1 MRYKKW
7 TEEDFELLRCFS
19 EAGYTAREIAS
30 ELNCSENSVKHYK
43 SKLGISTRNNS
54 YTRGNRK
61 TTTVSTGGAYGGGRP
76 NAYTKEQLIEIMQR
90 APVHTYDYF
99 NSKDSE
105 LPAATTYRKYF
116 GSWDNALKAAG
127 VPPNISTMK
136 EHLPTKVYLLDFGDF
151 YKIGITQ
158 QELNKR
164 FGSRYPEY
172 EVVLCIETT
181 LEDARAIETTW
192 LKSVSSYK
200 YIPDSFPTE
209 GRGHTECFK
218 V

>member
-1 MRYKKW
+1 MSYKKW

-54 YTRGNRK
+54 YSGGK
-61 TTTVSTGGAYGGGRP
+61 QKATTVATSGRP
-76 NAYTKEQLIEIMQR
+76 NAYTREQLIEVMQQ

-99 NSKDSE
+99 NSKDSG

-116 GSWDNALKAAG
+116 GSWENALEAAG
-127 VPPNISTMK
+127 ILPNVSSMK
-136 EHLPTKVYLLDFGDF
+136 QHLPTKVYLLDFGDF

-158 QELNKR
+158 QELSKR
-164 FGSRYPEY
+164 FGSRYPKY

-181 LEDARAIETTW
+181 LEEARKIEAMW
-192 LKSVSSYK
+192 LANVSSYR
-200 YIPDSFPTE
+200 YTPSNFPQE